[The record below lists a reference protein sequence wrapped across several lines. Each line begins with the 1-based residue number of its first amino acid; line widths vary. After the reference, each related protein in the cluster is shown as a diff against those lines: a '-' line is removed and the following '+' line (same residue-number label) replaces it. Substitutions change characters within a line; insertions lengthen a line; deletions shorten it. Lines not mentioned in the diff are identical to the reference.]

1 MNDGDLNDRDKELR
15 SPWHKSFQY
24 MSRLQKKCLSEQ
36 KTEKYILIF
45 HVSDHPPDCTLIG
58 TSHFVRRPVTK

>member
-1 MNDGDLNDRDKELR
+1 MTETKNSEAHGISLFSTCCD
-15 SPWHKSFQY
+15 Y
-24 MSRLQKKCLSEQ
+24 KKNANFSCLSEQ

-45 HVSDHPPDCTLIG
+45 HVSDHPPDCKLIG